1 MVLTGKACG
10 PDGVPALA
18 PLPQPATSNANA
30 SRTVVCIVNFFIII
44 NLLMLPDLGA
54 PDIWIKAEP
63 PPIQFRRVKLRNVLR
78 SIGFAN
84 RERLWIFNFGRS
96 DNLALRPSA

>member
-63 PPIQFRRVKLRNVLR
+63 PPIQFRRVRSGNVLGLAALLAGTTKLRPLPSV
-78 SIGFAN
+78 FAVP
-84 RERLWIFNFGRS
+84 I
-96 DNLALRPSA
+96 